1 LPDGAFV
8 QSEDGAAL
16 LVWQGQLWTWT
27 PFGYTGPLPLNLP
40 GPCTLL
46 TPSSTLPVLQAG
58 YAPVL
63 HPTCR

>member
-1 LPDGAFV
+1 LLDIHL
-8 QSEDGAAL
+8 EDGAAL

-27 PFGYTGPLPLNLP
+27 PFGYAGPMPLRLP

-63 HPTCR
+63 HPTCQ